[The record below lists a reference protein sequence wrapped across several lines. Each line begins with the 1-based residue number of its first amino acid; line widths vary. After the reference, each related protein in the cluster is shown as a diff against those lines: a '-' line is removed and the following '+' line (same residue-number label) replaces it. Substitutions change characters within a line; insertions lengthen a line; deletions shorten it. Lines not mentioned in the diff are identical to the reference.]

1 MYGNRYVEAIPAFEA
16 TLVLAGLLLIGN
28 GIAAFQTVVDRQDD
42 RVRITVVA
50 LVANAILGIALIP
63 SFGLA
68 GAVLTYAGTRFT
80 ELGLAI
86 YYLRRATTGGLPLAP
101 MARLFA
107 VGAVATAAAWL
118 VTRAI
123 PNRWGFLVGAALFV
137 LIYVPASILVRYW
150 SNEDFRLMT
159 MISERDKPA

>member
-1 MYGNRYVEAIPAFEA
+1 
-16 TLVLAGLLLIGN
+16 
-28 GIAAFQTVVDRQDD
+28 
-42 RVRITVVA
+42 
-50 LVANAILGIALIP
+50 
-63 SFGLA
+63 
-68 GAVLTYAGTRFT
+68 
-80 ELGLAI
+80 
-86 YYLRRATTGGLPLAP
+86 

-159 MISERDKPA
+159 MITNRLGPLARFVMRCLSRLQQMTAPMPP